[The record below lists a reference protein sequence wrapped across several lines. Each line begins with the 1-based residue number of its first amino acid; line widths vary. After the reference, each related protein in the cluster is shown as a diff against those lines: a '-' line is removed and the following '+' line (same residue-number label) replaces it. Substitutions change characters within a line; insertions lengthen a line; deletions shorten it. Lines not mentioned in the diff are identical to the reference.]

1 MERIQRMVRLKA
13 HERDPRRRVRLSN
26 RPETNGKHRRKKRPI
41 FPAATL
47 IPLSL
52 SVKRIRICKISSRTT
67 LSRKRKRKRD
77 RGPIRGPF
85 AMVMD
90 TFNPI
95 ATVPSKSWALDND
108 GAGYIPLDEG
118 RGGSVTMSRNIG

>member
-1 MERIQRMVRLKA
+1 MVRLKA

-41 FPAATL
+41 LPAASL

-52 SVKRIRICKISSRTT
+52 PLYLSLSPSARTDTDLQNLFSYNDSR
-67 LSRKRKRKRD
+67 D
-77 RGPIRGPF
+77 GAYPF

-108 GAGYIPLDEG
+108 EAGSSRTRGEEG
-118 RGGSVTMSRNIG
+118 RGSVTMSRNIG

>member
-1 MERIQRMVRLKA
+1 MVRLKA

-41 FPAATL
+41 LPAATL

-52 SVKRIRICKISSRTT
+52 SVERIRICKISSRTT
-67 LSRKRKRKRD
+67 LSLSRKRD

>member
-1 MERIQRMVRLKA
+1 MVRLKA

-41 FPAATL
+41 LPAATL

-52 SVKRIRICKISSRTT
+52 CQTDTDLQNFFSYNS
-67 LSRKRKRKRD
+67 LSKERKRD

-108 GAGYIPLDEG
+108 EAGYIPLDEG